1 MIIVTTSEMQHN
13 FDKYLSLVMSG
24 QEIVVTQNGQAVG
37 RFVPQNTTT
46 SYLTDSLLGIL
57 KDNSN
62 WDTIRTENV
71 DSKQM
76 GNVQTAEVTDSKE
89 DDYTEYYRSCEFRMD
104 EPIAISFLQSK
115 GILPE
120 TAKRCH
126 IGFDKSWI
134 SPTILKR
141 FSESASAFHSVPVPA
156 PMPRLIIPISKSS
169 YIARAMF
176 SDSQLPYYNVGHAG
190 LFLPDALYNG
200 QKAVF
205 VTEGVFDA
213 LSVIQCGGN
222 ALALNSTGNM
232 SLLVDLLQKKP
243 TKATLLLALDNDKT
257 GGLASKKLQQELKL
271 LDIPFQ
277 VTCLSGEYK
286 DPNEHLQK
294 DEVEFK
300 KAVKSALEYSVF

>member
-24 QEIVVTQNGQAVG
+24 QEILVTQNGQAVG

-104 EPIAISFLQSK
+104 EPIAIAFLQSK

-134 SPTILKR
+134 SPTIL
-141 FSESASAFHSVPVPA
+141 
-156 PMPRLIIPISKSS
+156 L
-169 YIARAMF
+169 
-176 SDSQLPYYNVGHAG
+176 
-190 LFLPDALYNG
+190 
-200 QKAVF
+200 KA
-205 VTEGVFDA
+205 
-213 LSVIQCGGN
+213 I
-222 ALALNSTGNM
+222 
-232 SLLVDLLQKKP
+232 
-243 TKATLLLALDNDKT
+243 
-257 GGLASKKLQQELKL
+257 
-271 LDIPFQ
+271 
-277 VTCLSGEYK
+277 
-286 DPNEHLQK
+286 
-294 DEVEFK
+294 
-300 KAVKSALEYSVF
+300 

>member
-1 MIIVTTSEMQHN
+1 MDSQKSQIKSPQRQP
-13 FDKYLSLVMSG
+13 DKTILFG
-24 QEIVVTQNGQAVG
+24 QENESVLLVAEANQKSDVSSTEGK
-37 RFVPQNTTT
+37 
-46 SYLTDSLLGIL
+46 DS
-57 KDNSN
+57 
-62 WDTIRTENV
+62 E
-71 DSKQM
+71 
-76 GNVQTAEVTDSKE
+76 E
-89 DDYTEYYRSCEFRMD
+89 DDYTEYYRLCEFHMD
-104 EPIAISFLQSK
+104 EPIAIAFLQLK

-126 IGFDKSWI
+126 IGFDKNWI
-134 SPTILKR
+134 NPTIVKR
-141 FSESASAFHSVPVPA
+141 FKESASAFHSVPVPA

-257 GGLASKKLQQELKL
+257 GGLASKKLQQKLKL

-300 KAVKSALEYSVF
+300 KAVSSALKNVVSF

>member
-1 MIIVTTSEMQHN
+1 MQREGG
-13 FDKYLSLVMSG
+13 SSS
-24 QEIVVTQNGQAVG
+24 Q
-37 RFVPQNTTT
+37 
-46 SYLTDSLLGIL
+46 
-57 KDNSN
+57 DNSN

-76 GNVQTAEVTDSKE
+76 GNVQTAEGTDSKE
-89 DDYTEYYRSCEFRMD
+89 DDYTEYYRSCEFHMD
-104 EPIAISFLQSK
+104 EPIAIAFLQSK

-213 LSVIQCGGN
+213 L
-222 ALALNSTGNM
+222 
-232 SLLVDLLQKKP
+232 LVEMP
-243 TKATLLLALDNDKT
+243 
-257 GGLASKKLQQELKL
+257 
-271 LDIPFQ
+271 
-277 VTCLSGEYK
+277 
-286 DPNEHLQK
+286 
-294 DEVEFK
+294 
-300 KAVKSALEYSVF
+300 

>member
-37 RFVPQNTTT
+37 RFVPQTTT

-104 EPIAISFLQSK
+104 EPIAIAFLQSK

-205 VTEGVFDA
+205 VTEGVFDT

-294 DEVEFK
+294 DEIEFK